1 MAEGPEEQQRR
12 IRREPP
18 PGEDR
23 PEIRRRLSSERDE
36 LNPDPTSTDDE
47 MEALRL
53 DIARTRAEMSESV
66 YALQERM
73 NPQYIRQQ
81 ATSQLRQGASD
92 RAKGASSGV
101 TDTIRNNPVP
111 AALTGAGLV
120 GLGWLIAS
128 GASGSSGD
136 DDDERSGY
144 SDYRY
149 GGRSGGRGGY
159 RREGSYYDLD
169 DPDYTPEYTY
179 SGSRELEG
187 YRYDDDDDSESRTG
201 QAQERAGQAGQ
212 QARERAGQA
221 GQQARERAGQAGQQA
236 RERAQQAR
244 GEAQQRAQ
252 QAKGGFQRALQE
264 SPLSLGAI
272 ALGIGAA
279 VGFAIPESSKENELM
294 GETRDQLAN
303 QAQQRADDATQR
315 AQRVAKQARET
326 AEEEASR
333 QDLKE

>member
-1 MAEGPEEQQRR
+1 MAEGPEEQRQV
-12 IRREPP
+12 RREPP

-23 PEIRRRLSSERDE
+23 PEVRRRLSSERDE
-36 LNPDPTSTDDE
+36 LNPDPTATDDE
-47 MEALRL
+47 MEALRQ

-92 RAKGASSGV
+92 RARGASSGV
-101 TDTIRNNPVP
+101 TETIRNNPIP

-128 GASGSSGD
+128 GARGSSEGSSG
-136 DDDERSGY
+136 RSGY
-144 SDYRY
+144 SDYGY
-149 GGRSGGRGGY
+149 GERGYGERGSY
-159 RREGSYYDLD
+159 RRESPYYDLD
-169 DPDYTPEYTY
+169 DTPDYTYY
-179 SGSRELEG
+179 SSSGRDLEA
-187 YRYDDDDDSESRTG
+187 YPDYDDEDESGSRTG
-201 QAQERAGQAGQ
+201 QAQERAGQAKE

-221 GQQARERAGQAGQQA
+221 GQQARQ
-236 RERAQQAR
+236 RAQQAR

-272 ALGIGAA
+272 AVGIGAA

-303 QAQQRADDATQR
+303 QAQQKADETTRR
-315 AQRVAKQARET
+315 AQRVAKQARES

-333 QDLKE
+333 QDLSE

>member
-128 GASGSSGD
+128 GARGSSGGSDGD
-136 DDDERSGY
+136 DPGERYGDRYDERSGY
-144 SDYRY
+144 
-149 GGRSGGRGGY
+149 
-159 RREGSYYDLD
+159 RRESPYYDLD
-169 DPDYTPEYTY
+169 DTPEYTY
-179 SGSRELEG
+179 SSGSTSRDLE
-187 YRYDDDDDSESRTG
+187 YHPEDDDDEESGSRSG
-201 QAQERAGQAGQ
+201 

-221 GQQARERAGQAGQQA
+221 GQQARERAGQAQ
-236 RERAQQAR
+236 E
-244 GEAQQRAQ
+244 EAQQRAQ
-252 QAKGGFQRALQE
+252 QAKGGFQRALRE

-279 VGFAIPESSKENELM
+279 VGFAIPGSSKENELM

-303 QAQQRADDATQR
+303 QAQRKADETAQR
-315 AQRVAKQARET
+315 AQRVAQQARET

-333 QDLKE
+333 QDLSE